1 MGDNRINDYIEDI
14 YDLAT
19 NSIEC
24 DDSFCNC
31 EVDSEYFKKGL
42 RVILEDLINEISE

>member
-19 NSIEC
+19 NSIES
-24 DDSFCNC
+24 DDSYCDC
-31 EVDSEYFKKGL
+31 EVDSEYFKKEL
-42 RVILEDLINEISE
+42 RKILEDLINEISE